1 MRRNKFNAIRTT
13 VDGIIFASRREA
25 KRYAELKLMERAGE
39 IESLECQP
47 SFRIEVSGIR
57 ICDYRAD
64 FKYLDKRTG
73 EWITEDVKSKATM
86 TPVFKIKARLLRA
99 CHGIQ
104 VMIT

>member
-1 MRRNKFNAIRTT
+1 MKRKYRNIPTVLDGRRFDSLKE
-13 VDGIIFASRREA
+13 SR
-25 KRYAELKLMERAGE
+25 RYAELKLMEKAGE

-73 EWITEDVKSKATM
+73 EWITEDVKSSATM
-86 TPVFKIKARLLRA
+86 TPVFKLKAKLLRA

-104 VMIT
+104 VVLT